1 MKSIGF
7 IGLGV
12 MGQAMAANLLKAGF
26 PLTIFNRT
34 LSRCTPLG
42 ELGAVIAACPADVAR
57 RSEVVILMVSDT
69 SAVESLLYGADGVAE
84 GLEKG
89 TIIVDMS
96 TISPAAAMRFAADLR
111 GRGCEML
118 DAPVSGGEEGAKRGS
133 LTIMAGGSRAAFEE
147 CLPVLQVMG
156 KTITYT
162 GPSGNGQKTK
172 LVNQVIGALNLLA
185 TIEGLRLARASGLD
199 VVNTLSA
206 VSGGAASS
214 WMLGN
219 VPPKIGKGDY
229 RPGFSIRLQEKD
241 LRLARELAEESHVE
255 CPGLTLVQSLF
266 SAAMRRGLENE
277 ASHGLIHLWEQSPLE
292 KDIAGQ
298 AGLEAGSG

>member
-7 IGLGV
+7 VGLGV
-12 MGQAMAANLLKAGF
+12 MGRAMAANLVKAGF

-34 LSRCTPLG
+34 VSRCAPLG
-42 ELGAVIAACPADVAR
+42 DLGAVIADSPADAAR
-57 RSEVVILMVSDT
+57 RSEVVIMMVSDT
-69 SAVESLLYGADGVAE
+69 AAVESLLYGADGVAAA
-84 GLEKG
+84 LDKRS
-89 TIIVDMS
+89 IIVDMS
-96 TISPAAAMRFAADLR
+96 TISPAAAMSFAADLHE
-111 GRGCEML
+111 RGCDML
-118 DAPVSGGEEGAKRGS
+118 DAPVSGGEEGAKQGS
-133 LTIMAGGSRAAFEE
+133 LTIMVGGRRAAFEE

-199 VVNTLSA
+199 VVGTLSA

-219 VPPKIGKGDY
+219 VPPKIEKGDY

-241 LRLARELAEESHVE
+241 LRLARELAEESQVE

-266 SAAMRRGLENE
+266 SAAVRRGLENE
-277 ASHGLIHLWEQSPLE
+277 ASHGLIHLWEKSSLE
-292 KDIAGQ
+292 QEMPDRLA
-298 AGLEAGSG
+298 